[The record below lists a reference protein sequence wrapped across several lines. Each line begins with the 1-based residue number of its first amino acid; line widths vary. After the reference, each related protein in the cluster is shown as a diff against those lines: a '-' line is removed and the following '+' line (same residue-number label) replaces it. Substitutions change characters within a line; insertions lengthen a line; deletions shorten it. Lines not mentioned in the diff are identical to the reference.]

1 MKIQYMTIIILNILT
16 MIILSIT
23 MLFDY
28 SAITEYLRVMI
39 LCIIILL
46 IALIFISLIKS
57 IIELIMYIKSNHK
70 D

>member
-28 SAITEYLRVMI
+28 SVITDYLRVMI

-57 IIELIMYIKSNHK
+57 IIELVMYIKSNHE

>member
-28 SAITEYLRVMI
+28 SVITEYLRVMI